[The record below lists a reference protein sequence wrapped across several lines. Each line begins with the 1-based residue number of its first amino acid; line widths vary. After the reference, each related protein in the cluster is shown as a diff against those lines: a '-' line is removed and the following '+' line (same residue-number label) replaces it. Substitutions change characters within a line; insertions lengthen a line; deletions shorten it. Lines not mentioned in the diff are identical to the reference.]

1 MLRFSVAA
9 AAAIYCCNSISLS
22 PLFPHAVSN
31 VKLATLIVEPLATLI
46 VLNGPFRPQS
56 ILFLFALHW
65 QSALTNSLLFSYSF
79 AHVSS
84 LSLFHIFLSPNSAI
98 ASFSPFV
105 LLADVT
111 HLANLRT
118 FCPPP
123 LSLCYSAHCPSVS
136 FQFSCPESIMLC
148 KHEHTFSSFPIYL
161 FPPPSVHTL
170 RR

>member
-123 LSLCYSAHCPSVS
+123 SLSLLLSSLSQCVVSVLL
-136 FQFSCPESIMLC
+136 P
-148 KHEHTFSSFPIYL
+148 
-161 FPPPSVHTL
+161 
-170 RR
+170 